1 MHISLTDNLEAMV
14 KSKVE
19 SGLYNNASE
28 VVRDALRLMH
38 DRDED
43 KAARNAAFKREILLG
58 VEQAES
64 GEFSSRTP
72 TEIAQSVE
80 ARRNAPSP

>member
-1 MHISLTDNLEAMV
+1 MHISLTDNLAALV

-28 VVRDALRLMH
+28 VIREALRLMH
-38 DRDED
+38 ARDEAEQARY
-43 KAARNAAFKREILLG
+43 AALKREVLLG
-58 VEQAES
+58 VSQAES

-72 TEIAQSVE
+72 TEIADSVE
-80 ARRNAPSP
+80 ARHNGLSA